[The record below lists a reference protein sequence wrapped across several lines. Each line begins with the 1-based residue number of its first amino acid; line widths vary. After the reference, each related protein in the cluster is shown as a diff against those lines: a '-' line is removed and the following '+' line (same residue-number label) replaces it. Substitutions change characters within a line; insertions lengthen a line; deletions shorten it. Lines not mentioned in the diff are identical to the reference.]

1 MIGDLTKIFLLFYT
15 LSAKRNLKTELI
27 EEENYLFKNVTNSG
41 FGV

>member
-15 LSAKRNLKTELI
+15 LSAKRNLKTEL
-27 EEENYLFKNVTNSG
+27 KNVTNSG